1 MYILKHKTIDN
12 LYIAHITE
20 GAIYTTNERIRAYS
34 SSREYMENHMKMI
47 ADKIENK
54 FTHGESNWGVDELV
68 EIKTSE
74 ENGELK
80 ITSLVID
87 PNMPMLR
94 LLL

>member
-1 MYILKHKTIDN
+1 
-12 LYIAHITE
+12 
-20 GAIYTTNERIRAYS
+20 
-34 SSREYMENHMKMI
+34 MI